1 MIIYYLCSVD
11 IFERKVRD
19 YIRREGLPEAPERL
33 VVALS
38 GGADSVALLAVLTA
52 LGYDC
57 VAAHCNFHLRGNE
70 STRDMHHA
78 EAVSGILGTD
88 LCVKDFDVDAR
99 RRATGESIEMAC
111 RELRYIWFGD
121 LIDRL
126 GARAVA
132 VGHHREDSVETF
144 FINLLRG
151 SGLGGLAGM
160 KARHGHVIRPLLEC
174 SRSEIEAYLHRRGLS
189 WVDDSSNAGDDFLR
203 NRLRHKLL
211 PVLDEISEGA
221 LDGVLRSMSFMAE
234 NKAFYNRAVERRAE
248 AYRDRDTGDID
259 LNALYLDPDAGLLL
273 YEMLRNEGFSRQQTD
288 DMLGAAARSGG
299 VFIAGSTSRSLDHG
313 YLRAPRAAGKVTAG
327 AVDVSLLRD
336 IITPVHIEITR
347 HDVSSFKPERD
358 CRVIYIDERALAG
371 EPRWQL
377 RPWHRGDRLEPFGLE
392 GSRLVSDI
400 FADARLDAAS
410 KQQAWLLWRDD
421 KLMWV
426 VGRRASRHFT
436 VGTSTRRYLKLK
448 LID

>member
-1 MIIYYLCSVD
+1 MD
-11 IFERKVRD
+11 IFEIKVKD
-19 YIRREGLPEAPERL
+19 YISREGLPQAPERL

-57 VAAHCNFHLRGNE
+57 VAAHCNFHLRGSE

-78 EAVSGILGTD
+78 EAVSGILDTD
-88 LCVKDFDVDAR
+88 LCVKDFDVEAR
-99 RRATGESIEMAC
+99 RRATGESLEMAC
-111 RELRYIWFGD
+111 RELRYNWFGD

-151 SGLGGLAGM
+151 SGLSGLAGM

-174 SRSEIEAYLHRRGLS
+174 SRAEIESYLQRRGLT
-189 WVDDSSNAGDDFLR
+189 WVDDSSNAGDNCLR
-203 NRLRHKLL
+203 NRLRHNIL
-211 PVLDEISEGA
+211 PALEGIAAGA
-221 LDGVLRSMSFMAE
+221 LEGVLRSMSFMAE
-234 NKAFYNRAVERRAE
+234 NKEFYNRAIARRAE

-259 LNALYLDPDAGLLL
+259 LRALSLDPDAGLLL
-273 YEMLRNEGFSRQQTD
+273 FEMLRGEGFSRRQTD
-288 DMLGAAARSGG
+288 DMLAAASRSGG
-299 VFIAGSTSRSLDHG
+299 VFIAGTTSRSLDHG
-313 YLRAPRAAGKVTAG
+313 YLRSPRAAGKAAPG
-327 AVDVSLLRD
+327 AIDVSLLRD
-336 IITPVHIEITR
+336 ILSPIHIEITR
-347 HDVSSFKPERD
+347 HDVSAFKPERD

-377 RPWHRGDRLEPFGLE
+377 RPWRRGDRLEPFGLD

-410 KQQAWLLWRDD
+410 KQQAWLLWRNET
-421 KLMWV
+421 LMWV

-436 VGTSTRRYLKLK
+436 VGPSTRRYLKLK
-448 LID
+448 LMD